1 MKTFIPAGGKFKN
14 EMRPRSFKDLLSAEE
29 SLFRSPEVFD
39 PDYVPEEYL
48 HRDPQM
54 QSIARCIKPALRGER
69 PLNAL
74 IHGPP
79 ATGKTTAM
87 RKLFGELEEIPE
99 ATRIARV
106 HINCQITSTKF
117 GIFSLIH
124 KAVVGHLPPETGVP
138 FSKVYEATFR
148 KLRRENKVLL
158 VVLDDMDHLFRD
170 RYANEVLY
178 DILRAHEVFP
188 GAKTAIFSIVSSTE
202 FLYKLADRVRSM
214 FRPQEIY
221 FPPYSAGEMY
231 DILKRRAE
239 LGFFPG
245 VISDELVEKVAS
257 YAYEHGD
264 LRLGIELLKAS
275 AHIAESKASRKI
287 EEEHLEEAYAKS
299 RAATLRSLVEPL
311 SKEEKQLLKLLCK
324 AEEGITSGELYE
336 SFSRIAK
343 LSYTKFYRILK
354 KLEELR
360 LVDTRVVSAAG
371 RGRSRR
377 IFLRHQR
384 EELLKVLP

>member
-1 MKTFIPAGGKFKN
+1 MPSK
-14 EMRPRSFKDLLSAEE
+14 SFKDLLSAEE
-29 SLFRSPEVFD
+29 SLFRNPEVFD

-48 HRDPQM
+48 HREAQM
-54 QSIARCIKPALRGER
+54 RSIAACIKPALRGER

-87 RKLFGELEEIPE
+87 RKLFEELEDIPE
-99 ATRIARV
+99 ARRIAGV
-106 HINCQITSTKF
+106 HINCQITATKF

-138 FSKVYEATFR
+138 FSKVYEAIFR
-148 KLRRENKVLL
+148 KLRRERRVLL
-158 VVLDDMDHLFRD
+158 VVLDDMDHLFHD

-188 GAKTAIFSIVSSTE
+188 GVKTAIFSIVSGTE

-214 FRPQEIY
+214 FRAQEIY

-245 VISDELVEKVAS
+245 VISDELVEKIAS

-264 LRLGIELLKAS
+264 LRLGIELLKVS
-275 AHIAESKASRKI
+275 ALTAESHASRKI
-287 EEEHLEEAYAKS
+287 EEEHLEEAYAKAS
-299 RAATLRSLVEPL
+299 TATLRSLVEPL
-311 SKEEKQLLKLLCK
+311 SVQEKLLLRLLCE
-324 AEEGITSGELYE
+324 AEQGITSGRLYE
-336 SFSRIAK
+336 RFSAVER
-343 LSYTKFYRILK
+343 LSYTKFYRILR

-360 LVDTRVVSAAG
+360 LVETRPVSGEG
-371 RGRSRR
+371 RGRSRE
-377 IFLRHQR
+377 ILLRPSR
-384 EELLKVLP
+384 EELLKVLPCE

>member
-1 MKTFIPAGGKFKN
+1 MC
-14 EMRPRSFKDLLSAEE
+14 PRSFKDLLSAEE

-48 HRDPQM
+48 HRGEQM
-54 QSIARCIKPALRGER
+54 QSIAQCIKPALRGER

-74 IHGPP
+74 IYGPP

-87 RKLFGELEEIPE
+87 RKLFEELEDIPE

-106 HINCQITSTKF
+106 HINCQINATKF

-138 FSKVYEATFR
+138 FSRVYEAIFR

-158 VVLDDMDHLFRD
+158 VVLDDMDHLFYD
-170 RYANEVLY
+170 RYANEILY

-188 GAKTAIFSIVSSTE
+188 GAKTGIFSIVSSTE
-202 FLYKLADRVRSM
+202 FLYKLDDRVRSM

-239 LGFFPG
+239 LGFFAG
-245 VISDELVEKVAS
+245 VIGDELVEKIAT

-264 LRLGIELLKAS
+264 LRLGIELLRVS
-275 AHIAESKASRKI
+275 AHIAESHASRKI
-287 EEEHLEEAYAKS
+287 TEEHVEEAYAKS
-299 RAATLRSLVEPL
+299 RVATLRSLVEPL
-311 SKEEKQLLKLLCK
+311 SKEEKLLLKLLCE
-324 AEEGITSGELYE
+324 AEQGITSGKLYE
-336 SFSRIAK
+336 RFSKASG
-343 LSYTKFYRILK
+343 LSYTKFYRILT

-360 LVDTRVVSAAG
+360 LVDTKVASG
-371 RGRSRR
+371 DKRGRSRE
-377 IFLRHQR
+377 IFLRHPR

>member
-1 MKTFIPAGGKFKN
+1 M
-14 EMRPRSFKDLLSAEE
+14 
-29 SLFRSPEVFD
+29 FD
-39 PDYVPEEYL
+39 PDYVPEEYI
-48 HRDPQM
+48 HREPQM
-54 QSIARCIKPALRGER
+54 QSIARCIKPGLRGER

-79 ATGKTTAM
+79 ATGKTTAI
-87 RKLFGELEEIPE
+87 RKLFEELDDIPE

-106 HINCQITSTKF
+106 HINCQITATKF

-138 FSKVYEATFR
+138 FSRVYEAIFR
-148 KLRRENKVLL
+148 KLRREGKVLL
-158 VVLDDMDHLFRD
+158 VVLDDMDHLFHD
-170 RYANEVLY
+170 RHANEVLY

-214 FRPQEIY
+214 FRPQEIH

-245 VISDELVEKVAS
+245 VINDELVEKIAS

-275 AHIAESKASRKI
+275 AHIAESHASRKI
-287 EEEHLEEAYAKS
+287 TEEHVEEAYVKS
-299 RAATLRSLVEPL
+299 RSATLRSLVEAV
-311 SKEEKQLLKLLCK
+311 SEEERLLLKLICK
-324 AEEGITSGELYE
+324 AERGITSGRLYE
-336 SFSRIAK
+336 RFARETK
-343 LSYTKFYRILK
+343 LSYTKFYRILG

-360 LVDTRVVSAAG
+360 LIDTKVAKSEG
-371 RGRSRR
+371 RGRSRE
-377 IFLRHQR
+377 IFLRPSR
-384 EELLKVLP
+384 EELLKVLSCE